1 MKTQVTVEQPP
12 VPGSTVSA
20 HESGGAM
27 TRRDFIAGVAAAGLL
42 ARVPSVFGQSTPVNF
57 VTYGGSYGDA
67 VNKFLVKPF
76 ESESGVTVQQGI
88 NSALAPVKIQV
99 QSKNVQWDLVELAG
113 GDFMTG
119 LRDDLFEPIDTSIV
133 KLDKCP
139 GYAQNKHGILYALFL
154 SGIGYDKRKIAE
166 ADAPRNWTDAWDLSR
181 YKGLRGLSKHV
192 SDAPTLETALL
203 AAGVPID
210 KLYPLD
216 VNLAFESL
224 RKLGPKNIY
233 WYENNQEPVNFLT
246 QQLGPITQIA
256 AGRVAIA
263 NRNGAQL
270 GFVYNQLQLNGDY
283 LVVPKGAKNREA
295 AFRLMNFILNNDQ
308 AAVNWMTETTYA
320 ISNNSAARL
329 MPPEVAATLPTSPS
343 MQGKYFRKDF
353 QWWADNQSNVVVRFQ
368 QFIAS

>member
-1 MKTQVTVEQPP
+1 
-12 VPGSTVSA
+12 
-20 HESGGAM
+20 
-27 TRRDFIAGVAAAGLL
+27 
-42 ARVPSVFGQSTPVNF
+42 
-57 VTYGGSYGDA
+57 
-67 VNKFLVKPF
+67 
-76 ESESGVTVQQGI
+76 
-88 NSALAPVKIQV
+88 VKIQV

-139 GYAQNKHGILYALFL
+139 AYAQNKYGILYALFL
-154 SGIGYDKRKIAE
+154 SGMGYDKRKVAE
-166 ADAPRNWTDAWDLSR
+166 ADAPKTWVDAWDLNR

-192 SDAPTLETALL
+192 SDSPTLETALL

-210 KLYPLD
+210 KLYPLNLD
-216 VNLAFESL
+216 LAFDSL
-224 RKLGPKNIY
+224 KKLGTKNIY

-263 NRNGAQL
+263 NRQGAQL

-283 LVVPKGAKNREA
+283 LAVPKGAKNRDA

-320 ISNNSAARL
+320 ISNDSAAKL
-329 MPPEVAATLPTSPS
+329 MPAEVAATLPTSPS

-353 QWWADNQSNVVVRFQ
+353 QWWGENLNSVVVRFQ

>member
-1 MKTQVTVEQPP
+1 MSTAADKEGSAMSEVTSFA
-12 VPGSTVSA
+12 GA
-20 HESGGAM
+20 AM
-27 TRRDFIAGVAAAGLL
+27 TRRQFVGGLAAAGLL
-42 ARVPSVFGQSTPVNF
+42 ARAPILRAETAPLNF

-67 VNKFLVKPF
+67 VNKYLVKPF
-76 ESESGVTVQQGI
+76 EQESGLTVRQGV

-113 GDFMTG
+113 GDFMSG

-133 KLDKCP
+133 KLDQVP
-139 GYAQNKHGILYALFL
+139 DYAQHKYGVLYALFL
-154 SGIGYDKRKIAE
+154 SGMGYDQRKIAP
-166 ADAPRNWTDAWDLSR
+166 ADAPKNWAEAWDTKK
-181 YKGLRGLSKHV
+181 YQGLRALSKHI
-192 SDAPTLETALL
+192 SDTPTLETALL

-216 VNLAFESL
+216 VNLAFDSL
-224 RKLGPKNIY
+224 KKLGLKNIY
-233 WYENNQEPVNFLT
+233 WFENNQEPVNFLT
-246 QQLGPITQIA
+246 QQLGPISQIA

-263 NRNGAQL
+263 NRGGAQI

-308 AAVNWMTETTYA
+308 ADVNWMKETTYA
-320 ISNNSAARL
+320 ISNNRAVKL
-329 MPPEVAATLPTSPS
+329 MPPELAATLPTSPA

-353 QWWADNQSNVVVRFQ
+353 AWWGENGSNVIVRFQ
-368 QFIAS
+368 QLIAS